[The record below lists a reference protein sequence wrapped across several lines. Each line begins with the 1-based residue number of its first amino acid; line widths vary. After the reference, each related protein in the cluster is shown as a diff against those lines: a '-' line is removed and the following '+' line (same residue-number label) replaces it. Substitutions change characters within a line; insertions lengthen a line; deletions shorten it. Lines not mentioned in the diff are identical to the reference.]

1 MEKSKQNLKVM
12 SILIMA
18 LTAFSC
24 VKMIVNLCMGGLKVD
39 KVPEGM
45 TEGLVMVSLV
55 IGVVFSFA
63 LLLPQVY
70 VGIKGM
76 KFAETPDSSKAHIV
90 WAIVLAIL
98 AGVSTVSAIS
108 GMTQSGKLVSSLLNI
123 VDSGL
128 DVVVF
133 IIYAVE
139 AKRIVLKA

>member
-12 SILIMA
+12 SILILA
-18 LTAFSC
+18 LTALSC
-24 VKMIVNLCMGGLKVD
+24 VKMIVNLCTGGLKVD

-45 TEGLVMVSLV
+45 TEGLMMVSLIISAAV
-55 IGVVFSFA
+55 SFA

-70 VGIKGM
+70 VGIKGL

-98 AGVSTVSAIS
+98 AGVGTISAIS
-108 GMTQSGKLVSSLLNI
+108 GITQSDKLVTSLINAI
-123 VDSGL
+123 DSGL

-133 IIYAVE
+133 IVYAVE
-139 AKRIVLKA
+139 AKRLSRMA